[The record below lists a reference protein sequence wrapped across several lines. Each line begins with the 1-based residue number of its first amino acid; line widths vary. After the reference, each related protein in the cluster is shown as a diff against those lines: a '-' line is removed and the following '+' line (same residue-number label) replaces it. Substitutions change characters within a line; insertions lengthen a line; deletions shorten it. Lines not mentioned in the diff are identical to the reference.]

1 MQLLMCLCRVVCVKT
16 HASRRGSYVPFCVA
30 ETDLSGSVDG
40 KVQLWLFGQEE
51 PQFEY
56 ESPGTSR
63 VTQLHF
69 DMFGNKFGMT
79 DQAGN
84 LNLWRFGSDDQ
95 AVKVGI
101 YIYILVSR

>member
-1 MQLLMCLCRVVCVKT
+1 M
-16 HASRRGSYVPFCVA
+16 AGP
-30 ETDLSGSVDG
+30 DLSGSVDG
-40 KVQLWLFGQEE
+40 KVQLWLFGLDES
-51 PQFEY
+51 QFEY

-95 AVKVGI
+95 AVKVWGDMCGGCMSI
-101 YIYILVSR
+101 CMCYIFMCMYIYVFYSRAP